1 MKAKVSP
8 MLWKKCN
15 IAVVHYINERNI
27 MDSMEPFHG
36 FSTSYISNITAY
48 ALFVENDIRFIQS
61 ALGMY
66 ESNVHC
72 SMVRFACGKST
83 KACITEHLEKVKG
96 NYQITEPS
104 VFFSSDT

>member
-8 MLWKKCN
+8 MLWKKCK

-48 ALFVENDIRFIQS
+48 AAFVEDDTRFTQS
-61 ALGMY
+61 ALDMY

-72 SMVRFACGKST
+72 SMVRFACEKAQKHAPPST
-83 KACITEHLEKVKG
+83 LKK
-96 NYQITEPS
+96 
-104 VFFSSDT
+104 